1 MVRNIGHE
9 LVEIEQDI
17 IRCRGDHNV
26 EPKLTGALMAHLLI
40 SSRPQAGMPTP
51 DSGSNARG

>member
-51 DSGSNARG
+51 DSG